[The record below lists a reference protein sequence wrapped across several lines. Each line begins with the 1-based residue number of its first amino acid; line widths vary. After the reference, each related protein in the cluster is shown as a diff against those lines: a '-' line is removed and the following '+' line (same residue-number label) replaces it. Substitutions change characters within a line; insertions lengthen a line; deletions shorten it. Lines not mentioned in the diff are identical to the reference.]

1 MIVLRNLSEIP
12 KLNGPIVTLGTYDG
26 VHLGHQTIIHQLV
39 KKAQE
44 KGKDSL
50 LVTFDPH
57 PRKALGL
64 GEIFLL
70 STLNE
75 KIELLNQTGLDYL
88 LVLPFTQSFSE
99 QTASEFVHDFLIKSL
114 DISEIILGYDHRF
127 GKNREGNV
135 DLLKS
140 LLGEYNKTVTEIPAQ
155 SLHEITISS
164 TKIRTALGLGEID
177 IANQRLGYEYSIGG
191 KIVLGKQLGRTLGYP
206 TANILLEDSSKL
218 IPEHGVYA
226 VTCILEGRRFTG
238 MMNIG
243 TKPTL
248 QEGDKTTLE
257 VHLFDFSSDIYQE
270 TVRIIFH
277 HRIRA
282 EQKFENLD
290 ALKNQLK
297 QDEVTVRNYFSLV

>member
-12 KLNGPIVTLGTYDG
+12 ELNGPIVTLGTYDG
-26 VHLGHQTIIHQLV
+26 VHLGHQKIIHQLV

-206 TANILLEDSSKL
+206 TANIQLEDSSKL

-226 VTCILEGRRFTG
+226 VTCILEGSRFNG

-257 VHLFDFSSDIYQE
+257 VHIFDFSSDIYQE

>member
-26 VHLGHQTIIHQLV
+26 VHLGHQKIIHQLV

-88 LVLPFTQSFSE
+88 LVLPFTRSFSE

-191 KIVLGKQLGRTLGYP
+191 NIVLGKQLGRTLGYP
-206 TANILLEDSSKL
+206 TANIQLEDSSKL

-257 VHLFDFSSDIYQE
+257 VHIFDFSSDIYQE

>member
-26 VHLGHQTIIHQLV
+26 VHLGHQKIIHQLV

-191 KIVLGKQLGRTLGYP
+191 NIVLGKQLGRTLGYP
-206 TANILLEDSSKL
+206 TANIQLEDSSKL

>member
-88 LVLPFTQSFSE
+88 LVLPFTRSFSE

-206 TANILLEDSSKL
+206 TANIQLEDLSKL

-226 VTCILEGRRFTG
+226 VTCILEGQRFNG

-248 QEGDKTTLE
+248 QAGDKTTLE
-257 VHLFDFSSDIYQE
+257 VHIFDFSSDIYQE

>member
-26 VHLGHQTIIHQLV
+26 VHLGHQKIIHQLV

-88 LVLPFTQSFSE
+88 LVLPFTRSFSE

-191 KIVLGKQLGRTLGYP
+191 NIVLGKQLGRTLGYP
-206 TANILLEDSSKL
+206 TANIQLEDSSKL

>member
-26 VHLGHQTIIHQLV
+26 VHLGHQKIIHQLV
-39 KKAQE
+39 KKAKE

-191 KIVLGKQLGRTLGYP
+191 NIVLGKQLGRTLGYP
-206 TANILLEDSSKL
+206 TANIQLEDSSKL

>member
-26 VHLGHQTIIHQLV
+26 VHLGHQKIIHQLV

-206 TANILLEDSSKL
+206 TANIQLEDSSKL

-257 VHLFDFSSDIYQE
+257 VHIFDFSSDIYQE

>member
-26 VHLGHQTIIHQLV
+26 VHLGHQKIIHQLV

-191 KIVLGKQLGRTLGYP
+191 NIVLGKQLGRTLGYP
-206 TANILLEDSSKL
+206 TANIQLEDSSKL

-257 VHLFDFSSDIYQE
+257 VHIFDFSSDIYQE